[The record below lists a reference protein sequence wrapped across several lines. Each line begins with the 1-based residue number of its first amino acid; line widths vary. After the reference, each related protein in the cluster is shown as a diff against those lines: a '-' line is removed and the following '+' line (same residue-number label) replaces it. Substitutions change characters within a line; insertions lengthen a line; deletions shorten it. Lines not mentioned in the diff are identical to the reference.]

1 MMALHAHADNE
12 AILVTMAEFLLMNK
26 LVSRP
31 SITSATKISF
41 NEDSSICISEEYI
54 FKSISKSVLFNKI
67 NKKLR
72 ERFKENM
79 PLLYSELLILID
91 PLQQDE
97 IISSL
102 DLDIQRFIVSKN
114 Y

>member
-1 MMALHAHADNE
+1 MTLQAHADNE
-12 AILVTMAEFLLMNK
+12 AIIVTMAEFLLMNK

-31 SITSATKISF
+31 SITSARKISF

-72 ERFKENM
+72 ERFKEKM
-79 PLLYSELLILID
+79 PLLYSEPLILID

-102 DLDIQRFIVSKN
+102 RIDLMWFIFRKN